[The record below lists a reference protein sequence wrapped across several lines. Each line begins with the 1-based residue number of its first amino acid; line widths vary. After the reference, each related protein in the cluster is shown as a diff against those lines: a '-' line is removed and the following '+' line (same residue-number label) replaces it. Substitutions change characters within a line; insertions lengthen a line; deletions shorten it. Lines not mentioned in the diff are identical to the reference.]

1 MLEVTVM
8 YKKLL
13 FLCLIVNMFVIF
25 VSSVNYIYIV
35 RPLNSDIINRLEEST
50 ADLAIKSSAII
61 SSYSPSE
68 KIDNIEKIVELFHK
82 VAAYLDSLEN
92 IVFESY
98 ETIIIYSNFIFFLS
112 IFNSVL
118 LIFVIS
124 KSSKS

>member
-1 MLEVTVM
+1 
-8 YKKLL
+8 
-13 FLCLIVNMFVIF
+13 MFVIL

-82 VAAYLDSLEN
+82 VAAYLDPLEN

-98 ETIIIYSNFIFFLS
+98 ETIILYSNFILFLS
-112 IFNSVL
+112 VFNSVL

-124 KSSKS
+124 ISSKS